1 MNLDEFIRFSCHLRW
16 LESDWNLLELGH
28 FQLLFVIQRTK
39 KNRRL
44 QGVWARPLNPLL
56 AWWKPGYLENSYKSW
71 QNNNEY
77 RRISRNFIELFL
89 KGFIDYTFQRVDL
102 LKLNLVS
109 GFNHLETYD
118 LVNGKDD
125 PINYG
130 QYKIKFMFEATN
142 QELNDSADHGSQE
155 TQAQ

>member
-1 MNLDEFIRFSCHLRW
+1 MS
-16 LESDWNLLELGH
+16 
-28 FQLLFVIQRTK
+28 K
-39 KNRRL
+39 
-44 QGVWARPLNPLL
+44 PLNPLL

-77 RRISRNFIELFL
+77 RRYHAILLIFL

-102 LKLNLVS
+102 LKLNLVG
-109 GFNHLETYD
+109 GFNHLETYE